1 MNPSRDRLEQAL
13 ARVADPAG
21 EGRRAFLRVW
31 PGRARAAANAA
42 DALAAAG
49 AEGGPLA
56 GRIVAIKDL
65 FDIKGEPTTA
75 GSVVLRDAPPAV
87 SDAPVVTRLAAAGA
101 VIVGKTNMTEFAYS
115 GVGINPHYGT
125 PGNPYDRA
133 RIPGGSS
140 SGAAVAVADAMC
152 EIAIGSD
159 TGGSVRLPA
168 ALCGVVGFKP
178 TARRV
183 PIKGALP
190 LSTSLDS
197 IGPLARNVAD
207 CAIADAVLAGEV
219 PSMAPPM
226 ALDGARLLLAT
237 TTVLDGLDAA
247 VGADFARV
255 LTRLSNA
262 GARIVE
268 QKLDLIERMAEANA
282 GGGFAAAES
291 YAWHRDLLAKRGDG
305 YDPRVRARIERG
317 KNISAADYIALCAT
331 RVRLTEAFDAA
342 MEPFDAAIMP
352 TAAIVAP
359 NIAAFATDD
368 EFTRLNT
375 LLLRNTMIG
384 NFFDLCGI
392 SLPMSA
398 AGAPPSGLMLLG
410 RRGTDRRLLRLAAAI
425 EIALAS

>member
-1 MNPSRDRLEQAL
+1 MSAARAKLEAAL
-13 ARVADPAG
+13 ARIADLSG
-21 EGRRAFLRVW
+21 EGERAFRRVW
-31 PGRARAAANAA
+31 PRRARAAADAA
-42 DALAAAG
+42 DALADAG
-49 AEGGPLA
+49 ADRSPLA
-56 GRIVAIKDL
+56 GRIVSIKDL

-75 GSVVLRDAPPAV
+75 GSVVLCDASPAI
-87 SDAPVVTRLAAAGA
+87 SDAPVVVRLAAAGA
-101 VIVGKTNMTEFAYS
+101 IIIGKTNMTEFAYS

-140 SGAAVAVADAMC
+140 SGAAVAVADGMC

-168 ALCGVVGFKP
+168 ALCGIVGFKP

-183 PIKGALP
+183 PTTGALP
-190 LSTSLDS
+190 LSTTLDS
-197 IGPLARNVAD
+197 IGPLAKTVAD
-207 CAIADAVLAGEV
+207 CAIADAVMAGE
-219 PSMAPPM
+219 PLPPTM
-226 ALDGARLLLAT
+226 PFSLDGARLLLPT
-237 TTVLDGLDAA
+237 TTVLDGLDDA
-247 VGADFARV
+247 VGADFARA
-255 LTRLSNA
+255 LTRLSDA

-268 QKLDLIERMAEANA
+268 GKMELFESMAEANS

-291 YAWHRDLLAKRGDG
+291 YAWHRELLEKRAEE

-317 KNISAADYIALCAT
+317 RNMSAADYIALCKT
-331 RVRLTEAFDAA
+331 RVELVAAFDAA

-359 NIAAFATDD
+359 EIAAFAGDD
-368 EFTRLNT
+368 QFTRLNL

-392 SLPMSA
+392 SLPMSP
-398 AGAPPSGLMLLG
+398 AGAPPTGLMLLG
-410 RRGTDRRLLRLAAAI
+410 RHGADRRLLRLAAAV
-425 EIALAS
+425 ETTRSS

>member
-1 MNPSRDRLEQAL
+1 MSAARAKLEAAL
-13 ARVADPAG
+13 ARIADPAG
-21 EGRRAFLRVW
+21 EGQRAFLRVW
-31 PGRARAAANAA
+31 PGRARAAADAA
-42 DALAAAG
+42 DALADAG
-49 AEGGPLA
+49 AERGPLA
-56 GRIVAIKDL
+56 GRIVSIKAL
-65 FDIKGEPTTA
+65 FDVKGDPTTA
-75 GSVVLRDAPPAV
+75 GSIVLRHAPPAQ
-87 SDAPVVTRLAAAGA
+87 SDAPVVARLAAAGA
-101 VIVGKTNMTEFAYS
+101 LIVGKTNMTEFAYS

-140 SGAAVAVADAMC
+140 SGAAVAVADGMC

-168 ALCGVVGFKP
+168 ALCGIVGFKA

-183 PIKGALP
+183 PTTGALP
-190 LSTSLDS
+190 LSTTLDS
-197 IGPLARNVAD
+197 IGPLAKTVAD
-207 CAIADAVLAGEV
+207 CAIADAVMAGE
-219 PSMAPPM
+219 APLATTPLS
-226 ALDGARLLLAT
+226 LDGARLLLPT
-237 TTVLDGLDAA
+237 TMVLDGLDTA
-247 VGADFARV
+247 VSADFARA
-255 LTRLSNA
+255 LTRLSDA

-268 QKLDLIERMAEANA
+268 GKMKLFERMAEANS

-291 YAWHRDLLAKRGDG
+291 YAWHRELLAKRAEE
-305 YDPRVRARIERG
+305 YDPRVRVRIERG
-317 KNISAADYIALCAT
+317 KNISAADYIGLCQT
-331 RVRLTEAFDAA
+331 RVALVGAFDAA

-359 NIAAFATDD
+359 KIAVFADDD
-368 EFTRLNT
+368 EFTRLNL

-410 RRGTDRRLLRLAAAI
+410 RHGADRRLLRLAAAV
-425 EIALAS
+425 EMAVSS